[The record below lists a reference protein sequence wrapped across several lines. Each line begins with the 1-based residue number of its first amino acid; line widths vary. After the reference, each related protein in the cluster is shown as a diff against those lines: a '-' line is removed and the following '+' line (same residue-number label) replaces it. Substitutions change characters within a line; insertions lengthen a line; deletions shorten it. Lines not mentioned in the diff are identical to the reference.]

1 LRTVFSSIIWGQSVV
16 IKSEPPVFIRRHA
29 ATQRENECWR
39 GQGAAG
45 YVAAMPIGLLKDIY
59 QSAPSYRRLL
69 GLDIGEKTIGLSVCD
84 PMHSI
89 ATPLHTVQRVK
100 FTKDIEELHKTIK
113 EFEIGGYVLGYPV
126 NMDGTEGPRCQS
138 VRHFAEELVKY
149 PQIVGT
155 NPWIA
160 LWDERLST
168 ASVDRFL
175 VDDVDMSRTK
185 RKQVVDKLAAQFI
198 LQGALDFLSFKKR

>member
-1 LRTVFSSIIWGQSVV
+1 
-16 IKSEPPVFIRRHA
+16 
-29 ATQRENECWR
+29 
-39 GQGAAG
+39 
-45 YVAAMPIGLLKDIY
+45 MPIGLLKNMDGTV
-59 QSAPSYRRLL
+59 PRHRRLL
-69 GLDIGEKTIGLSVCD
+69 GLDIGEKTIGLALSD
-84 PMHSI
+84 PMQSI
-89 ATPLHTVQRVK
+89 ATPLKVVERTK
-100 FTKDIEELHKTIK
+100 FTKDIQELDRVIK
-113 EFEIGGYVLGYPV
+113 EYGIGGYVLGYPV
-126 NMDGTEGPRCQS
+126 NMDGSEGPRCQS

-155 NPWIA
+155 DPWIS

-198 LQGALDFLSFKKR
+198 LQGALDFLSIACK